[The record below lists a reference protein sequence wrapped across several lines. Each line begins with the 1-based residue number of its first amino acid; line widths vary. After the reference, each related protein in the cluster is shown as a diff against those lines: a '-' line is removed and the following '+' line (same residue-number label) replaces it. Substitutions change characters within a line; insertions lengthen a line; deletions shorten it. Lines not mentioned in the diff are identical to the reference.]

1 MVDNGTSETATEM
14 TPSTLEVIDDKPSIS
29 SEEVVTT
36 TTNTESSK
44 KKKKKKKDSASLAKI
59 DTTEGKKDDEE
70 KENGTSNGKE
80 KDTTKTTEKDSSD
93 DKEKKSTDGVLGK
106 EKEKKKVQSSAG
118 DPSSGPVISATKRTR
133 PPYKFNAEKI
143 TLRFLFANKD
153 GFTITIECK
162 PDTTVGEVKG
172 RLLSVWPEDLD
183 SCTNGDQLRLI
194 CMGKGVLMPDTR
206 TLEDCDVP
214 VFKTHPT
221 PINVAVRPKAKVVEN
236 SKSGG
241 KDGSGARGGSS
252 SGGGGSAGRS
262 TEETGQGC
270 GCVIS

>member
-1 MVDNGTSETATEM
+1 VFCFVDTYKKYCTNAFLSNQITFDNIYTSSY
-14 TPSTLEVIDDKPSIS
+14 PS
-29 SEEVVTT
+29 
-36 TTNTESSK
+36 
-44 KKKKKKKDSASLAKI
+44 
-59 DTTEGKKDDEE
+59 
-70 KENGTSNGKE
+70 
-80 KDTTKTTEKDSSD
+80 
-93 DKEKKSTDGVLGK
+93 
-106 EKEKKKVQSSAG
+106 
-118 DPSSGPVISATKRTR
+118 
-133 PPYKFNAEKI
+133 
-143 TLRFLFANKD
+143 
-153 GFTITIECK
+153 
-162 PDTTVGEVKG
+162 
-172 RLLSVWPEDLD
+172 DLD

>member
-44 KKKKKKKDSASLAKI
+44 KKKKEKRDSASLAKI
-59 DTTEGKKDDEE
+59 DTTEGKKDEEE
-70 KENGTSNGKE
+70 KENGTSK
-80 KDTTKTTEKDSSD
+80 TTKTTEVDTSD
-93 DKEKKSTDGVLGK
+93 DKEKKSTDGVSGK

-172 RLLSVWPEDLD
+172 TLLSVWPE
-183 SCTNGDQLRLI
+183 
-194 CMGKGVLMPDTR
+194 GKL
-206 TLEDCDVP
+206 
-214 VFKTHPT
+214 FK
-221 PINVAVRPKAKVVEN
+221 
-236 SKSGG
+236 S
-241 KDGSGARGGSS
+241 
-252 SGGGGSAGRS
+252 
-262 TEETGQGC
+262 
-270 GCVIS
+270 